1 MGCLSRWRRVVSGSV
16 PQCLVRMENTFR
28 VNYDRIKAEAVKIA
42 AKELRRLRDAP
53 CRASC
58 CHWNRSES
66 ATLFHGKSVPSDA
79 EARLPYKPIF
89 FA

>member
-1 MGCLSRWRRVVSGSV
+1 
-16 PQCLVRMENTFR
+16 MENTFR

-79 EARLPYKPIF
+79 EARLPYESIF
-89 FA
+89 FAWELHYTSCNFVIFVQNGQSK